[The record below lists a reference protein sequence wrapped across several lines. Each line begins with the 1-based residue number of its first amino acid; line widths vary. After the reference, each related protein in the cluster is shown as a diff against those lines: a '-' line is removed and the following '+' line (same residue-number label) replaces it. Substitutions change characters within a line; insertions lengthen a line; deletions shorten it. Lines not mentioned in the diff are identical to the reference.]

1 MQHGCEGILVAWNSK
16 TDALEGDRR
25 RGSLKTTEG
34 TYAARGFRF
43 ALVISRFNDF
53 ITKQLL
59 EGAVDCLLRHGADE
73 GDLHL
78 VKVPGAFELPY
89 TAKRLA
95 ASRNYDAVIALG
107 AVIRGATP
115 HFEYVAGE
123 AAKGIAAASLETG
136 VPIIFGVITAN
147 TVEQAIERAGTKGGN
162 KGFAAAL
169 SAIEMAS
176 LFAQLK

>member
-1 MQHGCEGILVAWNSK
+1 M
-16 TDALEGDRR
+16 
-25 RGSLKTTEG
+25 KTTEG

-43 ALVISRFNDF
+43 ALVVSRFNES
-53 ITKQLL
+53 ITSRLL
-59 EGAVDCLLRHGADE
+59 EGAIDCLVRHGVE
-73 GDLHL
+73 EEDLHL

-89 TAKRLA
+89 AAKRVA
-95 ASRNYDAVIALG
+95 ASHSYDAVIALG

-115 HFEYVAGE
+115 HFQYIAAE
-123 AAKGIAAASLETG
+123 AARGIAAASLETG

-147 TVEQAIERAGTKGGN
+147 TVEQARERAGGKGGN
-162 KGFAAAL
+162 KGFDAAL

>member
-1 MQHGCEGILVAWNSK
+1 MA
-16 TDALEGDRR
+16 
-25 RGSLKTTEG
+25 LKTTEG
-34 TYAARGFRF
+34 NYLARGFRF
-43 ALVISRFNDF
+43 ALVVSRFNEF
-53 ITKQLL
+53 ITTRLL
-59 EGAVDCLLRHGADE
+59 EGALDCLLRHGAEE

-89 TAKRLA
+89 AAKRLA
-95 ASRNYDAVIALG
+95 ASNGYDAVIALG

-115 HFEYVAGE
+115 HFDYVAGE
-123 AAKGIAAASLETG
+123 AAKGIASASLETG

-147 TVEQAIERAGTKGGN
+147 TIDEAIERAGAKGGN
-162 KGFAAAL
+162 KGFEAAL

>member
-1 MQHGCEGILVAWNSK
+1 M
-16 TDALEGDRR
+16 
-25 RGSLKTTEG
+25 KTTEG
-34 TYAARGFRF
+34 NYLARGFRF
-43 ALVISRFNDF
+43 ALVVSRFNEF
-53 ITKQLL
+53 ITKRLL
-59 EGAVDCLLRHGADE
+59 DGALDCLLRHGAEE

-89 TAKRLA
+89 AAKRLA
-95 ASRNYDAVIALG
+95 ASNDYDAIIALG

-115 HFEYVAGE
+115 HFDYVAGE
-123 AAKGIAAASLETG
+123 TAKGIASASLETG

-147 TVEQAIERAGTKGGN
+147 TIDEAIERAGTKGGN
-162 KGFAAAL
+162 KGFEAAL

>member
-1 MQHGCEGILVAWNSK
+1 M
-16 TDALEGDRR
+16 
-25 RGSLKTTEG
+25 KTTEG

-43 ALVISRFNDF
+43 ALVVSRFNGS

-59 EGAVDCLLRHGADE
+59 EGAIDCLVRHGAEED
-73 GDLHL
+73 DLHL

-89 TAKRLA
+89 AAKRLA
-95 ASRNYDAVIALG
+95 ASHSYDAVIALG

-115 HFEYVAGE
+115 HFEYIAGE
-123 AAKGIAAASLETG
+123 AARGIAAASLETG

-147 TVEQAIERAGTKGGN
+147 TVEQAIERAGGKGGN
-162 KGFAAAL
+162 KGFEAAL

>member
-1 MQHGCEGILVAWNSK
+1 M
-16 TDALEGDRR
+16 
-25 RGSLKTTEG
+25 LKTTEG
-34 TYAARGFRF
+34 TYQARGFRF
-43 ALVISRFNDF
+43 ALVVSRVNEL
-53 ITKQLL
+53 IAKRLL
-59 EGAVDCLLRHGADE
+59 EGAHDCLLRHGAEE

-89 TAKRLA
+89 AAKRLA
-95 ASRNYDAVIALG
+95 ASTRYDAVIALG
-107 AVIRGATP
+107 AVIRGATA

-123 AAKGIAAASLETG
+123 AAKGIAAASLDTG

-147 TVEQAIERAGTKGGN
+147 TLDEAIERAGAKGGN
-162 KGFAAAL
+162 KGFEAAL

>member
-1 MQHGCEGILVAWNSK
+1 ME
-16 TDALEGDRR
+16 RM
-25 RGSLKTTEG
+25 SLKITEG

-43 ALVISRFNDF
+43 ALVVSRFNDF
-53 ITKQLL
+53 ITKQLV
-59 EGAVDCLLRHGADE
+59 EGALDCLIRHGAEE

-78 VKVPGAFELPY
+78 VKVPGAFELPC
-89 TAKRLA
+89 TVKRLA

-107 AVIRGATP
+107 AVIQGATP

-123 AAKGIAAASLETG
+123 AARGIAAASLETG

-147 TVEQAIERAGTKGGN
+147 TVDQAIERAGTKGGN
-162 KGFAAAL
+162 KGFDAAL

>member
-1 MQHGCEGILVAWNSK
+1 MP
-16 TDALEGDRR
+16 
-25 RGSLKTTEG
+25 LKTTEG
-34 TYAARGFRF
+34 TFQARGFRF
-43 ALVISRFNDF
+43 ALVVSRFNEF
-53 ITKQLL
+53 ITRRLQ
-59 EGAVDCLLRHGADE
+59 EGAIDCLLRHGAEE

-89 TAKRLA
+89 AAKRLA
-95 ASRNYDAVIALG
+95 ASKHYDAVIALG

-147 TVEQAIERAGTKGGN
+147 TLDEAIERAGSKGGN
-162 KGFAAAL
+162 KGFDAAL